1 MEGVPRSLPA
11 VVKALRIQEKVKG
24 IGFEWS
30 DTEDVWAKV
39 KEEMEEFDEERKQNS
54 DRQEEE
60 FGDLLFSLINYS
72 RFVDINPELALEKTN
87 KKFISRFQKMEELAE
102 QEKVVLH
109 ELPLEEMDKY
119 WEKAK
124 KLLKQA
130 AN

>member
-11 VVKALRIQEKVKG
+11 FVKALRIQEKVKG